1 MANLNTLFDD
11 IKDTEK
17 IDPLLKDLLLIENV
31 DTTDDIIV
39 GLQNWVDFLEKKVS
53 EMERYSSK
61 A

>member
-11 IKDTEK
+11 IKDTEN

-31 DTTDDIIV
+31 DTKDDIIV